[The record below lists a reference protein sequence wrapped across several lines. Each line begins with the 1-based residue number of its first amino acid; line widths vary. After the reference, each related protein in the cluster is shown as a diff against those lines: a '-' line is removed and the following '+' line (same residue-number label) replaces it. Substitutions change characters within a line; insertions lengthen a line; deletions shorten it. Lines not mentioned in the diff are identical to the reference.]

1 MTALDRYG
9 DTLTYP
15 KKKKTGR
22 FSLKFAIE
30 DIRHIWLQCRIKLE
44 NKYSSWLFS
53 GMMSF
58 LFEIHSR

>member
-1 MTALDRYG
+1 VTALDRSG

-30 DIRHIWLQCRIKLE
+30 DIRHIWLQCRGIKLE
-44 NKYSSWLFS
+44 NKYSI
-53 GMMSF
+53 GCF
-58 LFEIHSR
+58 LE

>member
-1 MTALDRYG
+1 VTALDRSG
-9 DTLTYP
+9 DTLTYR

-44 NKYSSWLFS
+44 NKYSI
-53 GMMSF
+53 GCF
-58 LFEIHSR
+58 LE